1 MSVVVVGLEQ
11 RLAPLDL
18 FERVA
23 LGDDALP
30 KVLARLRDRGNLAEA
45 VVVSTCQRV
54 EVYAVVDRFHQGV
67 AEIHETLAD
76 LVGVPAERLEE
87 HAVLRFDD
95 DVADHLFSVAAGLE
109 SAVLGETEV
118 LGQVRR
124 AWERS
129 QRSDASG
136 PVLGAL
142 FRHAVE
148 AGKRVRS
155 ETSIARGVTSMSHG
169 AVALAARRAG
179 GDLGGLAAVVIGAGE
194 MGSGVLAALTGGSGS
209 GWGHPRTVT
218 VVNRTPSRAHAHV
231 QGVPAGFGGT
241 VAAADLSD
249 LPAVLAGA
257 DVVVASVASTAPVV
271 DAASVAAAV
280 EGRDPSRPMIVVDL
294 GVPRNVE
301 PAVAGIAGVDLL
313 DIDDLRRSV
322 DDALS
327 GRRGEV
333 EQARRIVAGEL
344 ERYRVAARARGAAP
358 VIAALRGQAEAARV
372 AELQRQREKRGDLTD
387 EQWAQVDEVTR
398 AMVASLLH
406 QPTVALKEAAGT
418 PRGERLVEALRA
430 LFSL

>member
-155 ETSIARGVTSMSHG
+155 ETSIARG
-169 AVALAARRAG
+169 
-179 GDLGGLAAVVIGAGE
+179 
-194 MGSGVLAALTGGSGS
+194 
-209 GWGHPRTVT
+209 
-218 VVNRTPSRAHAHV
+218 
-231 QGVPAGFGGT
+231 
-241 VAAADLSD
+241 
-249 LPAVLAGA
+249 
-257 DVVVASVASTAPVV
+257 
-271 DAASVAAAV
+271 
-280 EGRDPSRPMIVVDL
+280 
-294 GVPRNVE
+294 
-301 PAVAGIAGVDLL
+301 
-313 DIDDLRRSV
+313 
-322 DDALS
+322 
-327 GRRGEV
+327 
-333 EQARRIVAGEL
+333 
-344 ERYRVAARARGAAP
+344 
-358 VIAALRGQAEAARV
+358 
-372 AELQRQREKRGDLTD
+372 
-387 EQWAQVDEVTR
+387 
-398 AMVASLLH
+398 
-406 QPTVALKEAAGT
+406 
-418 PRGERLVEALRA
+418 
-430 LFSL
+430 